1 MFVCASVSSFLHF
14 LFRIHLMAGRVP
26 VDSDRATVAKEMEAV
41 FVQNLKYAAD
51 ILSKVSDLL
60 CPTYHCSHVSAVHKS
75 FINAFPFGYEKR
87 I

>member
-1 MFVCASVSSFLHF
+1 
-14 LFRIHLMAGRVP
+14 MAGRVP

-60 CPTYHCSHVSAVHKS
+60 CPTYHYCH
-75 FINAFPFGYEKR
+75 INLLWTHSPLCMKKDLIPALE
-87 I
+87 